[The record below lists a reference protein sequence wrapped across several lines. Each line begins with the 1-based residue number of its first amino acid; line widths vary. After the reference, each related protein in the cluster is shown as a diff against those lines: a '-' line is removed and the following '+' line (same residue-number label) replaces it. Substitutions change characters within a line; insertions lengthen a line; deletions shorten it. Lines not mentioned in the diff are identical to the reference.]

1 MTSKLEK
8 LSETFPM
15 MQPSWVP
22 HHLPGVDGVAI
33 LSVSHVVA
41 VGGWFHH
48 VSPHPP
54 GKIQDVHYV
63 RNFLETGTQKHQK
76 HTERFERFDEVN
88 IAEFKTCCLNHG
100 DAQRM
105 V

>member
-1 MTSKLEK
+1 MKTAMTSKLEK

-22 HHLPGVDGVAI
+22 HHLPGVDGVDGVAI

-41 VGGWFHH
+41 VGGWFH
-48 VSPHPP
+48 VSLDPP

-76 HTERFERFDEVN
+76 HTERFDEVK

-100 DAQRM
+100 DA
-105 V
+105 